1 MSLKDCIANADTNKP
16 GSSFKGR
23 KRRSSTEISQG
34 GEVMAMLDS
43 FRVDINKAFVAKR
56 KCLESFTSSSLKTS
70 QQKVEEMWRSQQK
83 ERAQMSEDYCTQFS
97 SVFQQWE
104 SDIQKA
110 KDQDKKLMA
119 LFQHQQMMFKQ
130 MRASQGQRLKTLK
143 QLLDHYIKSMQ
154 ELHNTH
160 EEQSTTAV
168 SELRQEM
175 GLLHKKILMNTQHEE
190 MQSVRKTLQSMLM

>member
-1 MSLKDCIANADTNKP
+1 
-16 GSSFKGR
+16 
-23 KRRSSTEISQG
+23 RSSTEISQG
-34 GEVMAMLDS
+34 EKSVKNLIS
-43 FRVDINKAFVAKR
+43 SVLIHHFLTVDINKAFVAKR

>member
-1 MSLKDCIANADTNKP
+1 LKKKSVKQTRICLYFTFFKCVNNREKSVKNLI
-16 GSSFKGR
+16 SSVLIHHFL
-23 KRRSSTEISQG
+23 T
-34 GEVMAMLDS
+34 
-43 FRVDINKAFVAKR
+43 VDINKAFVAKR